1 MSKCGQAAT
10 GSLATASDP
19 KLRCEDAVMQKNYP
33 QLEWTQARVSRF
45 WDWQSQYP
53 EVYFTYLFGAAI
65 VASLKGYLKGRKRIL
80 DFGCGVGYLIPHLC
94 AVAPE
99 VYGADPSEE
108 SVKRTNERLA
118 GTPSFKGAF
127 LIDDVRARKLSFD
140 AVLCVEV
147 VEHLDDAALHA
158 VLADVRALLAP
169 GGTAIFSTPN
179 DEDLS
184 KSMILCPA
192 SGEVFHRWQHVRSW
206 NRDSLPARLRA
217 AGFEIEKVVETNMAV
232 PKINSPVRLAK
243 QMVKRLLQG
252 PYGTPHLVCI
262 ARSAK

>member
-1 MSKCGQAAT
+1 MTRTYQQ
-10 GSLATASDP
+10 
-19 KLRCEDAVMQKNYP
+19 M
-33 QLEWTQARVSRF
+33 EWTPERISRF
-45 WDWQSQYP
+45 WDWQSQYV
-53 EVYFTYLFGAAI
+53 ETYFTYQFGATIA
-65 VASLKGYLKGRKRIL
+65 ATLKRYLINRGSIL

-94 AVAPE
+94 ALAPAI
-99 VYGADPSEE
+99 YGADPSEE
-108 SVKRTNERLA
+108 SIKRTNERLT

-127 LIDDVRARKLSFD
+127 LIDELRARKLSFD

-147 VEHLDDAALHA
+147 VEHLDDATLDT
-158 VLADVRALLAP
+158 VLADIRALLAP

-232 PKINSPVRLAK
+232 SKAVSLVGL
-243 QMVKRLLQG
+243 VKRVLKRLMFG
-252 PYGTPHLVCI
+252 SPGTPHLVCI
-262 ARSAK
+262 ARSVR

>member
-1 MSKCGQAAT
+1 LTKT
-10 GSLATASDP
+10 
-19 KLRCEDAVMQKNYP
+19 YP
-33 QLEWTQARVSRF
+33 QMEWTPERISRF
-45 WDWQSQYP
+45 WDWQSQYADT
-53 EVYFTYLFGAAI
+53 YFTYQFGTTI
-65 VASLKGYLKGRKRIL
+65 VAKLKEYLVGRRTIV
-80 DFGCGVGYLIPHLC
+80 DYGCGVGYLIPHLC
-94 AVAPE
+94 ALAPE
-99 VYGADPSEE
+99 IYGADPSEE

-127 LIDDVRARKLSFD
+127 LIDEVRARKLSFD
-140 AVLCVEV
+140 AVLCIEV
-147 VEHLDDAALHA
+147 VEHLDDAALNA

-217 AGFEIEKVVETNMAV
+217 AGFEVEKVVETNMAV
-232 PKINSPVRLAK
+232 PRTRSLVGF
-243 QMVKRLLQG
+243 VKRMLKRAIFG
-252 PYGTPHLVCI
+252 PPGAPHLVCI
-262 ARSAK
+262 ARMAR